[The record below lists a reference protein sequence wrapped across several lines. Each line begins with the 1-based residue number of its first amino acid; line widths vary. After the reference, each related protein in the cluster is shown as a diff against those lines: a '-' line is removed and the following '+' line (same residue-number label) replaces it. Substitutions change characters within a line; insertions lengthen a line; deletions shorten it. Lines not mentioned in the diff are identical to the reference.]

1 MYRGIRA
8 VACSLPTS
16 VRATSVAAMLLL
28 GACSDNMA
36 PPDTPA
42 SGTEAPAFPVQL
54 SDWQL
59 MTVQGSTLTLHDT
72 ALPYDLATPLFS
84 DYALKLRTV
93 TLPEGSAARYDA
105 QDSFDFPVGTVLSKT
120 FYYPRGGAPD
130 TVLMTEQDAVGFD
143 GRTLDL
149 DQVQLIE
156 TRLLVHENDGWHALP
171 YIWDEQQQQ
180 ATLQIT
186 GTIKRLTL
194 VDHNNEERRFPYIV
208 PNRNEC
214 AGCHAIDQENNR
226 IQPLGPRSRHLNK
239 TFAWY
244 PQGPANQLQHWA
256 DNGLLLGLP
265 GPPHTLPADPVW
277 QAGATDDLDH
287 RARAW
292 LDVNCG
298 HCHQPG
304 AAADTSALFLHAQ
317 ETRMIRMGRCKP
329 PVAAGRGT
337 GGNRFSIV
345 PGEPEHSILVYRMAS
360 TDPGILMPELGRSLV
375 HHSSVELI
383 SNWIAQLPG
392 EC

>member
-1 MYRGIRA
+1 MHPSIRA
-8 VACSLPTS
+8 VSSSLPLS
-16 VRATSVAAMLLL
+16 VLTLLSALLL
-28 GACSDNMA
+28 LSACSDSTVPSVTATPETSA
-36 PPDTPA
+36 P
-42 SGTEAPAFPVQL
+42 GYPVHL

-59 MTVQGSTLTLHDT
+59 MAVQGNTLTLQDR

-93 TLPEGSAARYDA
+93 TLPVGSAAQYHPE
-105 QDSFDFPVGTVLSKT
+105 DSFDFPVGTVLSKT
-120 FYYPRGGAPD
+120 FYYPRD
-130 TVLMTEQDAVGFD
+130 IQQDRVLKTEQEAVGFN
-143 GRTLDL
+143 GRALDL
-149 DQVQLIE
+149 DKVQLIE
-156 TRLLVHENDGWHALP
+156 TRLLVHESDGWHALP
-171 YIWDEQQQQ
+171 YIWDDQQQE

-194 VDHNNEERRFPYIV
+194 VDHNGDENRFPYIV

-214 AGCHAIDQENNR
+214 AGCHAVDQENNR
-226 IQPLGPRSRHLNK
+226 MQPLGPKTRHLNK

-244 PQGPANQLQHWA
+244 PQGPANQLQYWV
-256 DNGLLLGLP
+256 DNGVLQGLP
-265 GPPHTLPADPVW
+265 DTPDSLPADPIW
-277 QAGATDDLDH
+277 QPGASDDLDQ

-304 AAADTSALFLHAQ
+304 ASADTSALFLHAQ

-345 PGEPEHSILVYRMAS
+345 PGDPEQSILVYRIAS

-375 HHSSVELI
+375 HHSSVDLI